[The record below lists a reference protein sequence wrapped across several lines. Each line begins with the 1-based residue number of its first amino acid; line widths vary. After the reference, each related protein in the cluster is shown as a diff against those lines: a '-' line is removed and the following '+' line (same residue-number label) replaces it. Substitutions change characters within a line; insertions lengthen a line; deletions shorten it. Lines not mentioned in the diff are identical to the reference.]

1 MVEYL
6 RKFANLQALT
16 VHENP
21 FCKDDSSQQQTD
33 PTKNYQYP
41 GSYETILAILDKLKY
56 LDYRPIDPDQKKQ
69 ATEHYRTQNQ
79 KERSDNQHK
88 LDEEKEKNLIK
99 MTADLKHAN
108 AEAVLDFF
116 RSIDQ
121 KITEDTNRERLR
133 KLPQFE
139 QKMKDFE
146 KQIEEN
152 LNSFKKDI
160 IEEQE
165 KKDLI
170 IKAYEEKFEFKQD
183 KYVEECK
190 LLVDD
195 FKKKFKKYCANIP
208 GGKGDED
215 ILNEIGLKILKD
227 KLYEIEAN
235 LKFTNGDNFTKFE
248 KLVRER
254 NSHMTDRTERLRN
267 ELSSYKDT
275 LKKQMLGLKEEL
287 QHKCEE
293 GIDVSDSII
302 EVNRKFKYKF
312 FKFFVKKFFNF

>member
-1 MVEYL
+1 
-6 RKFANLQALT
+6 
-16 VHENP
+16 
-21 FCKDDSSQQQTD
+21 
-33 PTKNYQYP
+33 
-41 GSYETILAILDKLKY
+41 
-56 LDYRPIDPDQKKQ
+56 
-69 ATEHYRTQNQ
+69 
-79 KERSDNQHK
+79 
-88 LDEEKEKNLIK
+88 

-116 RSIDQ
+116 KSIDQ

-146 KQIEEN
+146 KSIEEN

-170 IKAYEEKFEFKQD
+170 IKAYEEKFEFKQE
-183 KYVEECK
+183 KYVEDCK
-190 LLVDD
+190 LLINE

-208 GGKGDED
+208 VGKGDED
-215 ILNEIGLKILKD
+215 ILNEIGLKTLKD

-235 LKFTNGDNFTKFE
+235 LKYTNSESFGKFD
-248 KLVRER
+248 KQVRER

-275 LKKQMLGLKEEL
+275 LKKQMMGLKEEL
-287 QHKCEE
+287 QQRCED
-293 GIDVSDSII
+293 GIDITDSIL
-302 EVNRKFKYKF
+302 EVSIVNLINLFEY
-312 FKFFVKKFFNF
+312 